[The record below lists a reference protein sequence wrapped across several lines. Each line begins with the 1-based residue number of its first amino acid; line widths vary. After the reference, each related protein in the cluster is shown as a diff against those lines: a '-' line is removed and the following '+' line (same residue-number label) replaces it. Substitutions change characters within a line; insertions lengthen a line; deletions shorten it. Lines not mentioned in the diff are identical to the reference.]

1 MNLIRP
7 ISDGDEAA
15 VIALWSACD
24 LTRPW
29 NDPAQDLRLARDTA
43 TSAILV
49 ATDDDRIIG
58 TVMTGFEGHRGW
70 VYYLAVDPAYRGAG
84 LGRLLMTAAEAWLK
98 AQGAPKLQLMVRA
111 DNAAALGFYERLGL
125 ERQDVVVLGR
135 RLDGR

>member
-1 MNLIRP
+1 MSLIRP

-29 NDPAQDLRLARDTA
+29 NDPAQDLLLSSSVA
-43 TSAILV
+43 TILV

-70 VYYLAVDPAYRGAG
+70 VYYLAVDPAHRGAG

-111 DNAAALGFYERLGL
+111 DNAAALGFYDRLGL